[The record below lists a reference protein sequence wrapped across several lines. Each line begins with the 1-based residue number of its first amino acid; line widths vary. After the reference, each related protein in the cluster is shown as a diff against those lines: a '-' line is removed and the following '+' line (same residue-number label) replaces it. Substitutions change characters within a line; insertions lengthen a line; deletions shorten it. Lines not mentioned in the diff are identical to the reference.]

1 MIENLFQSDPELA
14 LHIERQR
21 FQASMRD
28 QSRFE
33 SLNEILPRTLQSMRS
48 DAVSTEP
55 EDDMAFIS
63 LDDGRAFDFQPEAI
77 RY

>member
-1 MIENLFQSDPELA
+1 MLEDLFQSDPELA
-14 LHIERQR
+14 LYIERQR

-33 SLNEILPRTLQSMRS
+33 SLNEILPRMMQSIMP

-55 EDDMAFIS
+55 EEGMAFYQ
-63 LDDGRAFDFQPEAI
+63 LG
-77 RY
+77 